1 MTKRQ
6 LVQKLTYSRHKRGN
20 KYGNQKC
27 GKYASHK
34 EAQRAHDLKVMLR
47 AGLISD
53 LREQVSFELI
63 PAQYGECGK
72 DLKGST
78 VKVLLEK
85 SCHYVADFVYYDNE
99 TGETVVEDTKGFRT
113 RDYVIKRKL
122 MLQKYGVRIK
132 EI

>member
-27 GKYASHK
+27 GKYASQK

-47 AGLISD
+47 AGLISN
-53 LREQVSFELI
+53 LREQVPFELI
-63 PAQYGECGK
+63 PAQNGECGK
-72 DLKGST
+72 DLKGRT
-78 VKVLLEK
+78 VKVPLEK
-85 SCHYVADFVYYDNE
+85 PCHYVADFVYYDND
-99 TGETVVEDTKGFRT
+99 TGQTVVEDTKGVRT
-113 RDYVIKRKL
+113 RDYIIKRKL
-122 MLQKYGVRIK
+122 MLQKFGVRIK